1 LNAESASCLDG
12 KKGKEYIGVRN
23 ELLTPHRDTGNKL
36 IPVLTAWGDLTAS
49 QAYSTLLISLFD
61 LAYLEDYCSAVCISY
76 GVGAL
81 NVGLGFIFL
90 VL

>member
-1 LNAESASCLDG
+1 MNAESASCLDG

-49 QAYSTLLISLFD
+49 QAYSTLLISKITVPPSV
-61 LAYLEDYCSAVCISY
+61 YPTGS
-76 GVGAL
+76 GH
-81 NVGLGFIFL
+81 
-90 VL
+90 